1 MGHGWLG
8 LGLQKRAREKE
19 KGVRRERSEGD
30 GAGNPNCGEV
40 WIHIVSGNRPTGI
53 KLILT
58 STNGLAGKASV
69 GIKER

>member
-1 MGHGWLG
+1 M
-8 LGLQKRAREKE
+8 
-19 KGVRRERSEGD
+19 RRERSEGD
-30 GAGNPNCGEV
+30 GAGNPNCGEM